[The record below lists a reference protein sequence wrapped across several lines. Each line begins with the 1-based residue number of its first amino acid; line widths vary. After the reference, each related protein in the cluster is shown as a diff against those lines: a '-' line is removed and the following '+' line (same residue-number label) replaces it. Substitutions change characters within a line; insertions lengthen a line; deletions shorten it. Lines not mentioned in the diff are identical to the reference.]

1 MKRNITGKL
10 NLDVFNDN
18 RNPSRSSSNKC
29 DVMGGERECKRV
41 SGREQVL
48 RSAWLNRK

>member
-18 RNPSRSSSNKC
+18 RNTNRSSSSKC
-29 DVMGGERECKRV
+29 DVMGGEREL
-41 SGREQVL
+41 REFQ
-48 RSAWLNRK
+48 AENRY